1 MNITEANKI
10 LTAVREGTAK
20 QDGYTAQQIKDAK
33 ARMAQFNKTTG
44 NDRTTGLRKAEMAY
58 GGAVKGKKHN
68 YAAGGMVKDNAGL
81 RALKKSSP
89 EAYKK
94 ITGK

>member
-1 MNITEANKI
+1 MNITEADKI
-10 LTAVREGTAK
+10 LTAVRNGTAK

-33 ARMAQFNKTTG
+33 ARMAQFNKNTN
-44 NDRTTGLRKAEMAY
+44 NDRTGGLKKPEMAY
-58 GGAVKGKKHN
+58 GGSVKGKKHN

-81 RALKKSSP
+81 TALKKASP